1 MSAHAGTR
9 RLAGVLLLVVG
20 AVHLQQYADFIRD
33 VPTIGTL
40 FALNAAGAG
49 VIVAMLTVPRMRA
62 LAAMGGIGLCLGSL
76 VSVGLSFTSSGIF
89 KYTEQ
94 SLRTPI
100 AIAILAEVAGVIAL
114 AVVLLRDRHARS

>member
-9 RLAGVLLLVVG
+9 RLAAVLILVVG

-40 FALNAAGAG
+40 FALNAVGAG
-49 VIVAMLTVPRMRA
+49 VIVAMLTVPRMRV
-62 LAAMGGIGLCLGSL
+62 LAAIGGIGLCLGSL
-76 VSVGLSFTSSGIF
+76 VSVALSFTSSGIF
-89 KYTEQ
+89 EYTEQ

-100 AIAILAEVAGVIAL
+100 AIAIAAEVAGVIAL
-114 AVVLLRDRHARS
+114 AAGLLRGRRAPA